1 MSDVVTIRITGKVG
15 PAPLCDDIRL
25 EHGQGNDAV
34 SFAVVARPYP
44 TRTQMSHWLS
54 VRCSDWVLTT
64 YDNETGIGVFLSIDF
79 DGPEVDSNLAINTA
93 HELPEARTIIYIRDQ
108 ESKIDHVVHCGDQ
121 ALNTSFAETPTEGK
135 MMSLK
140 CRIRMTLRYAF
151 IELALGIIA
160 LAFGATELVRYE
172 PFTGPIEPIIPFEAV
187 YWGLVVFGLILV
199 GYAYRK
205 ANA

>member
-1 MSDVVTIRITGKVG
+1 MNDVVTIRITGKVG
-15 PAPLCDDIRL
+15 PAPLWDDIRL

-34 SFAVVARPYP
+34 SFAVVGQPYP
-44 TRTQMSHWLS
+44 TKTQMSHWLS
-54 VRCSDWVLTT
+54 VRCSEWVLTT

-108 ESKIDHVVHCGDQ
+108 EPIIDHVVDCGDQ
-121 ALNTSFAETPTEGK
+121 ALNTSFADNPMEGK

-140 CRIRMTLRYAF
+140 FRLRMTQRCAF

-160 LAFGATELVRYE
+160 LVIGAVQLARFE
-172 PFTGPIEPIIPFEAV
+172 PFNGPNESVILFEAF
-187 YWGLVVFGLILV
+187 YWGLVVLGFILI
-199 GYAYRK
+199 GYAFRK